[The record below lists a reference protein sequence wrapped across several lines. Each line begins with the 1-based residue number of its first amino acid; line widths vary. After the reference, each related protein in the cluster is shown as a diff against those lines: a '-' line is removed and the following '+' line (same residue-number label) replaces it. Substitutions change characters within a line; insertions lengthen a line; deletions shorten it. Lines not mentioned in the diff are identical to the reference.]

1 MIPDPNQT
9 AINFTLK
16 GIEGLVRAN
25 RRSLAEIAEIERD
38 MAGGGSQEAAD
49 NRAAAVILIRA
60 KLASN
65 LAALRISQ
73 ARCDG
78 RRAARSGGA
87 LSLSFR
93 LSFRKVFLFFFP
105 FILDLNP

>member
-65 LAALRISQ
+65 LEALSIRQ
-73 ARCDG
+73 ARIDAG
-78 RRAARSGGA
+78 EVSR
-87 LSLSFR
+87 
-93 LSFRKVFLFFFP
+93 
-105 FILDLNP
+105 

>member
-16 GIEGLVRAN
+16 GIEGHIRAN
-25 RRSLAEIAEIERD
+25 RRSLAQIAEIERD

-65 LAALRISQ
+65 LEALSIRQ
-73 ARCDG
+73 ARIDAG
-78 RRAARSGGA
+78 EVSR
-87 LSLSFR
+87 
-93 LSFRKVFLFFFP
+93 
-105 FILDLNP
+105 